1 MRKYA
6 VLALIVIL
14 ALMMSGCALFSP
26 APPTLARVAKRII
39 IMDKGKIKFDDDI
52 RQVFSKV
59 EWIESLGIFP
69 PVTAQVAWL
78 LREKGFDVNLGVLT
92 PQELAEEIQLKV
104 LERKKAN
111 VG

>member
-1 MRKYA
+1 
-6 VLALIVIL
+6 
-14 ALMMSGCALFSP
+14 
-26 APPTLARVAKRII
+26 
-39 IMDKGKIKFDDDI
+39 MDKGKIKFDDDI

-78 LREKGFDVNLGVLT
+78 LREKGFDVSLGVLT
-92 PQELAEEIQLKV
+92 PQELAEEIQLKI